1 MKRSL
6 PLYLLLL
13 VLSLCCACTDHH
25 AMMQRLA
32 YVSACNRADTVFTS
46 RWLPTV
52 DSLVSYF
59 DRHGSPNDRM
69 TAHYLQGRVYH
80 DMGEAPRAIDCYQ
93 EAVNCT
99 DTTANGCDYYCLAA
113 IYGQMS
119 NIFQA
124 QFLPDDEIAALKALA
139 KMARHDHDTLT
150 EIISIHRLSS
160 PYFMKKD
167 TDSVLAVEKKA
178 RELYLK
184 NGYKEYAGQAVLG
197 SIRIALNRQNLFEA
211 KRLMKIYENESGLF
225 DNKEESFRLAPY
237 YIDKGIYMTEVD
249 SLDSAALYF
258 YKAIGLGYHEGGY
271 RGLLAVYEKRNLSD
285 SVAKYARLFAAANDS
300 SFLQVNQEVVHRI
313 SSFYNYTRQQK
324 LAEDNKKKAENNRQ
338 RFIESSILLI
348 VIIIASFFAILQ
360 LRRKR
365 RSQEKK
371 LAETIAERAKIQAEL
386 KQLKDAHFE
395 KVISQKEE
403 EINDLNRAL
412 TEHKAIYNRLM
423 AKNKVK
429 TFENSNVVEL
439 FKRKS
444 EFKHDETMPT
454 NKDWIS
460 LVEEFQTDMP
470 TLYTLMTEVCK
481 LSTTEL
487 RSCILILIGIS
498 EGSIASLL
506 EIMPQTL
513 NTAKARA
520 NKKLFKAKGS
530 ATLKDNLM
538 QLIVS

>member
-25 AMMQRLA
+25 AMVQRLA

-69 TAHYLQGRVYH
+69 MAHYLQGRVYH

-93 EAVNCT
+93 EAVNCA

-113 IYGQMS
+113 INGQMS

-371 LAETIAERAKIQAEL
+371 LAETIAERAKIQTEL

-530 ATLKDNLM
+530 ATLRDNLM